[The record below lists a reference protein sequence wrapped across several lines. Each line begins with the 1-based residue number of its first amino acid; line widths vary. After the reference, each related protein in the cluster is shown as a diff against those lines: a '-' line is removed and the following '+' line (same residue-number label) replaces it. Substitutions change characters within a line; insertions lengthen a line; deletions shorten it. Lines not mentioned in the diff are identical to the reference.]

1 MHEWEWAIKLLC
13 DENADK
19 MLATAQD
26 IYNTAF
32 IRGKNCVSLEQ
43 EPYEDCVKRK
53 DVKSEMIKYGF
64 LAPDMTVT
72 EFVNSLPSVTP
83 SYNSIKTELKPCE
96 DCISREEAL
105 EEACE
110 FYEIGYNGKGI
121 FRRLKE
127 LPSVTPIRPYGHWI
141 TNSDYPDKLI
151 CSECNSKF
159 DMWWIDKG
167 SNYCPNCGAKMEV

>member
-1 MHEWEWAIKLLC
+1 MTKEEAIHEIEKVFEPAFANYIITALT
-13 DENADK
+13 EGATSSDK
-19 MLATAQD
+19 
-26 IYNTAF
+26 
-32 IRGKNCVSLEQ
+32 EQ
-43 EPYEDCVKRK
+43 Q
-53 DVKSEMIKYGF
+53 
-64 LAPDMTVT
+64 
-72 EFVNSLPSVTP
+72 
-83 SYNSIKTELKPCE
+83 PCE

-110 FYEIGYNGKGI
+110 FIEIGYNGKGI

-159 DMWWIDKG
+159 DVWWMDKG
-167 SNYCPNCGAKMEV
+167 SNYCPNCGAKMKEEENETNN